1 MPLLSSLGL
10 PSLSQT
16 VLAFFRAAG
25 IASVE
30 DFLVHDLYSLVSL
43 ASHQQQSEQYK
54 QAVTDILVYLE
65 DNHAMW
71 CDGIDML
78 NIIQQTRSFLPTGCE
93 SLDGLLHGGLRDG
106 MVTEL
111 VGASSSGK
119 TQVCMQT
126 AASAVLHGVM
136 VSYIDTCNSFSSLRL
151 SEMLSGLITSGK
163 YQEQWNLE
171 RALKFVI
178 YYRVHD
184 AFSLLELLHR
194 IDANFTACA
203 EEKRESDTP
212 KNVKLLILD
221 SISSVVSP
229 ILSNTQVQGHALMMN
244 CGHTLKKI
252 ANDNSICVMVTNHMV
267 AGENGILKPALG
279 ESWRTVAH
287 VRLALSREPAS
298 DVCNISLIKH
308 SSIICNKKA
317 SFRLSTA
324 GLQSL

>member
-16 VLAFFRAAG
+16 VLAFFWAAG

-119 TQVCMQT
+119 TQGM
-126 AASAVLHGVM
+126 H
-136 VSYIDTCNSFSSLRL
+136 
-151 SEMLSGLITSGK
+151 
-163 YQEQWNLE
+163 
-171 RALKFVI
+171 
-178 YYRVHD
+178 
-184 AFSLLELLHR
+184 
-194 IDANFTACA
+194 
-203 EEKRESDTP
+203 
-212 KNVKLLILD
+212 
-221 SISSVVSP
+221 
-229 ILSNTQVQGHALMMN
+229 
-244 CGHTLKKI
+244 
-252 ANDNSICVMVTNHMV
+252 
-267 AGENGILKPALG
+267 
-279 ESWRTVAH
+279 
-287 VRLALSREPAS
+287 
-298 DVCNISLIKH
+298 
-308 SSIICNKKA
+308 
-317 SFRLSTA
+317 
-324 GLQSL
+324 